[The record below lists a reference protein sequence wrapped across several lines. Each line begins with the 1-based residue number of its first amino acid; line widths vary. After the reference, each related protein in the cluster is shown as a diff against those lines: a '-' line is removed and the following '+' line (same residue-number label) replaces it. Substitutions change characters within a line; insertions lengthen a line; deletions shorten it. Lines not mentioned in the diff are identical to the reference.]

1 MSLIYNISNYD
12 SHTLKDIDLHTI
24 SKLLIRHN
32 ARCVTRVYFRHCID
46 NSHKDGHVLSHAS
59 ANWVKR
65 HKEFHFNVLKS
76 YPN

>member
-1 MSLIYNISNYD
+1 MSLIYYISNYD

-32 ARCVTRVYFRHCID
+32 ARCVTRVY